1 VFVVVVVSGVTG
13 GFSVVAGATVSAGA
27 LVPVVDGGVSAG
39 GAGVGATV
47 FVVFVVSGV
56 AGGFSASGGGV
67 IGAALVS
74 EVAAEVTAG

>member
-1 VFVVVVVSGVTG
+1 
-13 GFSVVAGATVSAGA
+13 
-27 LVPVVDGGVSAG
+27 
-39 GAGVGATV
+39 
-47 FVVFVVSGV
+47 VFVVSGV